1 MQSIVFI
8 ITGTTRGFGK
18 EIKDLLLLKQ
28 QKVISINRTDVDLS
42 KPESLASFL
51 QDLKQKIKHQ
61 HEECDL
67 VFINN
72 AATLGKIAP
81 SSEINPLEIID
92 TIGTNLIS
100 PLLFCNFLFSLDN
113 NWKYFN
119 ITSGAAK
126 TKNKYLGLYSVT
138 KLGLEE
144 YLKFIDLEISG
155 TNCKGVYNYDPKT
168 IATKMNQQLK
178 ENSFFKNEK
187 FQDTIPKDVK
197 TAAKEFYN
205 FVEERLI

>member
-1 MQSIVFI
+1 MQNTVYI

-28 QKVISINRTDVDLS
+28 EKVISINRSDADLS
-42 KPESLASFL
+42 KPEILASFL
-51 QDLKQKIKHQ
+51 QGLKQKIKDQ
-61 HEECDL
+61 YGANDL
-67 VFINN
+67 IFINN
-72 AATLGKIAP
+72 AATLGKIGP
-81 SSEINPLEIID
+81 SSEMDPLEIIE

-126 TKNKYLGLYSVT
+126 TKNKYLGLYSIT

-144 YLKFIDLEISG
+144 YLKFIDLEIDG

-168 IATKMNQQLK
+168 IATNMNQELK
-178 ENSFFKNEK
+178 ESLFFKNEK

-197 TAAKEFYN
+197 IAATEFYN
-205 FVEERLI
+205 FIEKRLI

>member
-1 MQSIVFI
+1 MQNAVYI

-28 QKVISINRTDVDLS
+28 EKVISINRSDVDLS
-42 KPESLASFL
+42 KPEILVSFL
-51 QDLKQKIKHQ
+51 QSLKQKFKDHY
-61 HEECDL
+61 EDNDL
-67 VFINN
+67 IFINN
-72 AATLGKIAP
+72 AATLGKIGP
-81 SSEINPLEIID
+81 SSEIDPLEIIE

-126 TKNKYLGLYSVT
+126 TKNKYLGLYSIT

-168 IATKMNQQLK
+168 IATKMNQELK

-187 FQDTIPKDVK
+187 FQDTIPKGVK
-197 TAAKEFYN
+197 IAAKEFYN
-205 FVEERLI
+205 FIEKRLI

>member
-1 MQSIVFI
+1 MQNTVYI

-28 QKVISINRTDVDLS
+28 EKVISINRSDVDLS
-42 KPESLASFL
+42 KPEILVSFL
-51 QDLKQKIKHQ
+51 QSLKQKLKDQ
-61 HEECDL
+61 YEDNDL

-72 AATLGKIAP
+72 AATLGKIGP
-81 SSEINPLEIID
+81 SSEIDPLEIIE

-126 TKNKYLGLYSVT
+126 TKNKYLGLYSIT

-144 YLKFIDLEISG
+144 YLKFIDLEIDG

-168 IATKMNQQLK
+168 IATNMNQELK
-178 ENSFFKNEK
+178 ESLFFKNEK

-197 TAAKEFYN
+197 IAATEFYN
-205 FVEERLI
+205 FIEKRLI

>member
-1 MQSIVFI
+1 MQNTVYI

-28 QKVISINRTDVDLS
+28 EKVISINRSDVDLS
-42 KPESLASFL
+42 KPEILVSFL
-51 QDLKQKIKHQ
+51 QSLKQKLKDQ
-61 HEECDL
+61 YEDNDL

-72 AATLGKIAP
+72 AATLGKIGP
-81 SSEINPLEIID
+81 SSEIDPLEIIE

-126 TKNKYLGLYSVT
+126 TKNKYLGLYSIT

-168 IATKMNQQLK
+168 IATKMNQELK

-187 FQDTIPKDVK
+187 FQDTIPKGVK
-197 TAAKEFYN
+197 IAAKEFYN
-205 FVEERLI
+205 FIEKRLI

>member
-28 QKVISINRTDVDLS
+28 QEVISINRTDVDLS

-51 QDLKQKIKHQ
+51 QDLKQKIKDQ

-126 TKNKYLGLYSVT
+126 TKNKY
-138 KLGLEE
+138 
-144 YLKFIDLEISG
+144 IDLEISG

-205 FVEERLI
+205 FVEERLL